1 MRPRIEQF
9 CGRTYTTGE
18 RRSTTGELDDLQRG
32 STARVRA
39 DARGGRARWDQ
50 EHRPAVYAHYAWMEE
65 RTRAIPSLPR
75 TELAPLWDE
84 VWRRYG
90 EIWVMHML
98 TVWAAFAGGDELSE
112 FYEQVVGGKALDAL
126 RLTQGRAHSLQQL
139 ERELESLAA
148 LRATGDERALSQA
161 AEAFVGSP
169 HGNLGSTGEDPRR
182 PTWRDDPGLLLA
194 ELDRRVAS
202 PRETAESRH
211 ARLMAESDAVEAR
224 TREVLRDR
232 PNDLARFEELLALAR
247 AVAPLSEEHNY
258 HLDRQVQPTMRRLF
272 IAIGARM
279 AADRQL
285 DASEDVYHL
294 SAAEVG
300 EALRDGGS
308 RHESVRAGAND
319 YASWR
324 RLRHPTTIG
333 APPAPSHS
341 MSTRTDLNLRTTQDD
356 TGVIRGV
363 PASGGLRRGRV
374 RVVRGSNEFARLK
387 PGEVLVCRSSNVS
400 WIPLFTIAVAVV
412 TDVGGSLSHAAVVAR
427 EFGVPAVVGC
437 GVATNTLRDGQLVE
451 VDGDRGTIRLL
462 DGV

>member
-1 MRPRIEQF
+1 
-9 CGRTYTTGE
+9 
-18 RRSTTGELDDLQRG
+18 
-32 STARVRA
+32 
-39 DARGGRARWDQ
+39 
-50 EHRPAVYAHYAWMEE
+50 
-65 RTRAIPSLPR
+65 
-75 TELAPLWDE
+75 
-84 VWRRYG
+84 
-90 EIWVMHML
+90 
-98 TVWAAFAGGDELSE
+98 
-112 FYEQVVGGKALDAL
+112 
-126 RLTQGRAHSLQQL
+126 
-139 ERELESLAA
+139 
-148 LRATGDERALSQA
+148 
-161 AEAFVGSP
+161 
-169 HGNLGSTGEDPRR
+169 
-182 PTWRDDPGLLLA
+182 
-194 ELDRRVAS
+194 
-202 PRETAESRH
+202 
-211 ARLMAESDAVEAR
+211 
-224 TREVLRDR
+224 
-232 PNDLARFEELLALAR
+232 
-247 AVAPLSEEHNY
+247 
-258 HLDRQVQPTMRRLF
+258 
-272 IAIGARM
+272 M

-294 SAAEVG
+294 SATEIG

-341 MSTRTDLNLRTTQDD
+341 MSTRTDLNLRTAQDD